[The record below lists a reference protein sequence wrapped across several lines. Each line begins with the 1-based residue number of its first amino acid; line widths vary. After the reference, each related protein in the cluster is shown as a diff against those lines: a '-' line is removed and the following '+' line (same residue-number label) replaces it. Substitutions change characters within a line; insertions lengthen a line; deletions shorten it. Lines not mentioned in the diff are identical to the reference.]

1 METKTVQQLQTIARE
16 RGMKGYS
23 RLKKADLIEFITNP
37 TNEVDEDSVEKSLN
51 ELRFLA
57 KEKKI
62 KRYYLMRKSE
72 LLDALEAVE
81 KQEPVK
87 SPKRKQKDNVY
98 TIKVNTVVK
107 SVRDQDIVNMVE

>member
-81 KQEPVK
+81 KT
-87 SPKRKQKDNVY
+87 R
-98 TIKVNTVVK
+98 TC
-107 SVRDQDIVNMVE
+107 